1 MGAGF
6 EGLQGLNDEEW
17 GPESRLHSRV
27 DKSRD
32 PITNHLSATWRPIIG
47 QPRHAHAWD
56 ATRAWVGEYTK
67 WGIYSFENRESQTL
81 HIQSKDV
88 LLN

>member
-1 MGAGF
+1 MREGIKKGRKKERKKERGKKGGGGKGHAMGAGF

-56 ATRAWVGEYTK
+56 ATRA
-67 WGIYSFENRESQTL
+67 
-81 HIQSKDV
+81 
-88 LLN
+88 